1 MRPVARLYRDVMSA
15 TRAQLTWKTDYRS
28 LATEAVERV
37 IHLPALKELPL
48 SDHVEARAA
57 ATNILDFLA
66 LRPAR
71 GTIASLLG
79 EVDFPAFV
87 AELVKGVFDAIVD
100 ATVQQTEAYAEL
112 LKQVSETVDEF
123 LQEVDDDCLRELQG
137 AVADAVLSGVY
148 RCARA

>member
-1 MRPVARLYRDVMSA
+1 MET

-28 LATEAVERV
+28 LAVEAVQRV
-37 IHLPALKELPL
+37 IQLQALKDLPL
-48 SDHVEARAA
+48 SEHVEARAA
-57 ATNILDFLA
+57 ASNIVDFLA

-71 GTIASLLG
+71 GTIATLLG

-87 AELVKGVFDAIVD
+87 ADLIQGVFDAIV
-100 ATVQQTEAYAEL
+100 AASIQQAEAYTEL

-137 AVADAVLSGVY
+137 SVADAVLSGVY
-148 RCARA
+148 RCSRA